1 MNLEIW
7 ISNVAILRM
16 KRVAGI
22 QFHNE
27 PVLDLLAVLDKLL
40 KLLLFCALESRY
52 LFPENL

>member
-1 MNLEIW
+1 
-7 ISNVAILRM
+7 M